1 MKTYVTLFLA
11 ISISIASMAKGSSS
25 WPMMP
30 ADIISSDD
38 PYIAGCKFYSQGDTV
53 SAAKCFQESA
63 RSGNADGQYM
73 YGLFKMG
80 GFGGVKVNQKAG
92 LRMIQ
97 QAAQNGETSALCF
110 LGGLYEY
117 GEYGYPV
124 NKSEALEL
132 YKKASRAGSLD
143 GHIACGNTYFETG
156 DTIMAKHYWA
166 KAVEDA
172 SPYFVQDEQREA
184 LAQITYNLG
193 RYSQYCNYQD
203 LYEAT
208 DYYQQ
213 SVQYGNTKDA
223 AFQLG
228 VIYFE
233 GTNNCEPDFELATYY
248 FKMAAASGQTEAF
261 SYLGDLMRLSGAD
274 DQALLFY
281 LEGAHN
287 GIQDAMYS
295 LADMYYERGEY
306 DSSAYW
312 ANKCP
317 DNVLALYLLGC
328 IYYAQ
333 QDFAQAKYYWQQCV
347 SRFHHAD
354 ALTMLKKLESGE
366 TECYGT
372 FNGLIET

>member
-1 MKTYVTLFLA
+1 MKTYATLFLA
-11 ISISIASMAKGSSS
+11 ISISIVSMAKGTYSC
-25 WPMMP
+25 PMMYVDSIS
-30 ADIISSDD
+30 ADDS
-38 PYIAGCKFYSQGDTV
+38 YNAGCDYYAQGETV
-53 SAAKCFQESA
+53 NAAKCFQESA
-63 RSGNADGQYM
+63 KAGNIGSQYI

-92 LRMIQ
+92 LRMIL

-132 YKKASRAGSLD
+132 YKKASQAGSLD

-172 SPYFVQDEQREA
+172 SPYFVQDEQRET

-193 RYSQYCNYQD
+193 WFSQYDKYQD
-203 LYEAT
+203 YDAAT

-233 GTNNCEPDFELATYY
+233 GTNNCEPNFELATYY
-248 FKMAAASGQTEAF
+248 FKMAAASGQTEAL

-274 DQALLFY
+274 EQALLFY
-281 LEGAHN
+281 LEGADN

-317 DNVLALYLLGC
+317 NNVLALYLLGC

-333 QDFAQAKYYWQQCV
+333 QDFVQAKYYWQQCV

-354 ALTMLKKLESGE
+354 ALTMLKKLASGE

-372 FNGLIET
+372 FNGLIDT

>member
-1 MKTYVTLFLA
+1 MKTYVIFICA
-11 ISISIASMAKGSSS
+11 ISFSIVSAAKDSYGWPLSSIDSIS
-25 WPMMP
+25 
-30 ADIISSDD
+30 ADDL
-38 PYIAGCKFYSQGDTV
+38 YKAGCDYCTHGDTV
-53 SAAKCFQESA
+53 SAAKCFQEA
-63 RSGNADGQYM
+63 AKAGKVEGQYV

-97 QAAQNGETSALCF
+97 QAAQNGESNALCF

-124 NKSEALEL
+124 NKTEALNL
-132 YKKASRAGSLD
+132 YKKASQAGSLD
-143 GHIACGNTYFETG
+143 GHIACGNVYWNNG
-156 DTIMAKHYWA
+156 DTIMAKYYWT

-172 SPYFVQDEQREA
+172 SPYFVQDEHREA

-193 RYSQYCNYQD
+193 WFSQYDKYQD
-203 LYEAT
+203 YDAAT

-228 VIYFE
+228 LIYFE
-233 GTNNCEPDFELATYY
+233 GTNISEPIFELATYY

-274 DQALLFY
+274 EQALQFY

-287 GIQDAMYS
+287 GIQNAMYS
-295 LADMYYERGEY
+295 LADMYYDRGEY
-306 DSSAYW
+306 DSAAYW

-317 DNVLALYLLGC
+317 NNVLALYLLGC
-328 IYYAQ
+328 ISFAR
-333 QDFAQAKYYWQQCV
+333 QDFVQAKYYWQQCV
-347 SRFHHAD
+347 FRFHHAD
-354 ALTMLKKLESGE
+354 ALKMLKILSSGE
-366 TECYGT
+366 TECYIT
-372 FNGLIET
+372 FNGLVET

>member
-1 MKTYVTLFLA
+1 MKTYATLFLA
-11 ISISIASMAKGSSS
+11 ISISIVSMAKGTYGC
-25 WPMMP
+25 PMMYVDSIS
-30 ADIISSDD
+30 ADDS
-38 PYIAGCKFYSQGDTV
+38 YNAGCDYYAQGDTV
-53 SAAKCFQESA
+53 NAAKCFQKSA
-63 RSGNADGQYM
+63 KAGNIGSQYI

-193 RYSQYCNYQD
+193 WFSQYDKYQD
-203 LYEAT
+203 YDAAT

-233 GTNNCEPDFELATYY
+233 GTNNCESNFELATYY

-274 DQALLFY
+274 DKALQFY

-287 GIQDAMYS
+287 GIQNAMYS

-333 QDFAQAKYYWQQCV
+333 QDFVQAKYYWQQCV

-354 ALTMLKKLESGE
+354 ALTMLEKLASGE
-366 TECYGT
+366 TECFGT
-372 FNGLIET
+372 FNGLIEI

>member
-1 MKTYVTLFLA
+1 MKTYATLFLA
-11 ISISIASMAKGSSS
+11 ISISIVSMAKGTYSC
-25 WPMMP
+25 PMMYVDSIS
-30 ADIISSDD
+30 ADDS
-38 PYIAGCKFYSQGDTV
+38 YNAGCDYYAQGDTV
-53 SAAKCFQESA
+53 NAAKCFQKSA
-63 RSGNADGQYM
+63 KAGNIGSQYI

-92 LRMIQ
+92 LRMIL

-132 YKKASRAGSLD
+132 YKKASQAGSLD

-172 SPYFVQDEQREA
+172 SPYFVQDEQRET

-193 RYSQYCNYQD
+193 WFSQYDKYQD
-203 LYEAT
+203 YDAAT

-233 GTNNCEPDFELATYY
+233 GTNNCEPNFELATYY

-274 DQALLFY
+274 EQALLFY
-281 LEGAHN
+281 LEGADN

-317 DNVLALYLLGC
+317 NNVLALYLLGC

-333 QDFAQAKYYWQQCV
+333 QDFVQAKYYWQQCV

-354 ALTMLKKLESGE
+354 ALTMLKKLASGE

-372 FNGLIET
+372 FNGLIDT

>member
-1 MKTYVTLFLA
+1 MKTYTTLFLA
-11 ISISIASMAKGSSS
+11 ISISIVSMAKGTYRC
-25 WPMMP
+25 PMMYVDSIS
-30 ADIISSDD
+30 ADDS
-38 PYIAGCKFYSQGDTV
+38 YNAGVDYYAQGDTV
-53 SAAKCFQESA
+53 NAAKCFQKSA
-63 RSGNADGQYM
+63 KAGNIGSQYI

-80 GFGGVKVNQKAG
+80 GFGGVKMNQKAG

-132 YKKASRAGSLD
+132 YKKASQAGSLD
-143 GHIACGNTYFETG
+143 GHIACGNTYWNNG
-156 DTIMAKHYWA
+156 DTIMAKHYWT
-166 KAVEDA
+166 KAVDDA
-172 SPYFVQDEQREA
+172 SPYFAQDEQREA

-193 RYSQYCNYQD
+193 WFSQYDKYQD
-203 LYEAT
+203 YDTAT

-223 AFQLG
+223 AYQLG
-228 VIYFE
+228 MIYFE
-233 GTNNCEPDFELATYY
+233 GTNNCEPNFELATYY

-287 GIQDAMYS
+287 GIQNAMYS

-333 QDFAQAKYYWQQCV
+333 QDFVLAKYYWQQCV

-354 ALTMLKKLESGE
+354 ALTMLKKLASGE

-372 FNGLIET
+372 FNGLTET

>member
-1 MKTYVTLFLA
+1 MKTYATLFLA
-11 ISISIASMAKGSSS
+11 ISISIVSMAKGTYSC
-25 WPMMP
+25 PMMYVDSIS
-30 ADIISSDD
+30 ADDS
-38 PYIAGCKFYSQGDTV
+38 YNAGCDYYAQGDTV
-53 SAAKCFQESA
+53 NAAKCFQESA
-63 RSGNADGQYM
+63 KAGNIGSQYI

-92 LRMIQ
+92 LRMIL

-132 YKKASRAGSLD
+132 YKKASQAGSLD

-172 SPYFVQDEQREA
+172 SPYFVQDEQRET

-193 RYSQYCNYQD
+193 WFSQYDKYQD
-203 LYEAT
+203 YDAAT

-233 GTNNCEPDFELATYY
+233 GTNNCEPNFELATYY
-248 FKMAAASGQTEAF
+248 FKMAAASGQTEAL

-274 DQALLFY
+274 EQALLFY
-281 LEGAHN
+281 LEGADN

-317 DNVLALYLLGC
+317 NNVLALYLLGC

-333 QDFAQAKYYWQQCV
+333 QDFVQAKYYWQQCV

-354 ALTMLKKLESGE
+354 ALTMLKKLASGE

-372 FNGLIET
+372 FNGLIDT